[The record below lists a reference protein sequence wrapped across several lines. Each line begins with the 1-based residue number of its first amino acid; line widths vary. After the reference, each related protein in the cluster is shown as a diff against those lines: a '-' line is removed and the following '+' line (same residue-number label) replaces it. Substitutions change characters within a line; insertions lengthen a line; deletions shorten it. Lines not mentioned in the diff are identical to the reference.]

1 MGKVAQQVDLVRK
14 EPSNFYQEPS
24 VFRSGGN
31 SPTGQTVGRVLTL
44 PRFPGI
50 SSSVLSVIDNGRTD
64 HSNFHFDQVT
74 GLPSRNNFHTALDE
88 LITNGVS
95 DCAVLFVDLDNF
107 RRINNCFGHQTG
119 DNLLHAAARRLQ
131 QFGSEHDA
139 VVGRFGGDEFVLF
152 VHGEIAV
159 AALNALADQLIADL
173 AEPHELDSLS
183 VSVTASVGIARFPTD
198 SLEAS
203 QLIQYAHTAMY
214 AAKEMG
220 GQGYRHFA
228 QDMAARAVDNLQI
241 EGRLRQALE
250 NDEFSLMYQPIVRA
264 GSTEV
269 AIVETLLRWKN
280 DQDNMVA
287 PDQFIPVAEES
298 GLILDIGR
306 WVLHAACRQASQWR
320 QTRTTPIV
328 VSVNAS
334 PLQLASPRFCDDV
347 QAAMDAADLPP
358 ALLAIEMTERMMVEE
373 DAITSANIRRLTQMG
388 VRIALDDFGTGYSSL
403 SYLTR
408 YQIQCIKIDRS
419 FIEKIECDVQ
429 ARALVQAIIGIGK
442 TLGVVMVAEGVETQG
457 QATVLESLGCNY
469 LQGYLIGRPAV
480 AEAL

>member
-14 EPSNFYQEPS
+14 EPANFHQGPS
-24 VFRSGGN
+24 AFRSNGN
-31 SPTGQTVGRVLTL
+31 WSAGQATGRKLS
-44 PRFPGI
+44 RAHFPGI
-50 SSSVLSVIDNGRTD
+50 SSPVLSIIDNVRSD
-64 HSNFHFDQVT
+64 RSSFHSDQVT
-74 GLPSRNNFHTALDE
+74 GLPSRTHFHSALDE
-88 LITNGVS
+88 MITNGIS
-95 DCAVLFVDLDNF
+95 ECAVLFVDLDNF

-131 QFGSEHDA
+131 QFGSKNDV

-152 VHGEIAV
+152 VHGATDV
-159 AALNALADQLIADL
+159 AALNALAEQIVADL
-173 AEPHELDSLS
+173 AEPHQLDSLS

-198 SLEAS
+198 GKEAS

-228 QDMAARAVDNLQI
+228 QDMATRAADSLQI

-250 NDEFSLMYQPIVRA
+250 NGEFSLMYQPIVRA
-264 GSTEV
+264 GSTDIR
-269 AIVETLLRWKN
+269 IVETLLRWIN
-280 DQDNMVA
+280 DQDEIVA

-306 WVLHAACRQASQWR
+306 WVLHAACRQAGHWR

-334 PLQLASPRFCDDV
+334 PLQLANPTFCDDV
-347 QAAMDAADLPP
+347 QAAMDAARLPP

-388 VRIALDDFGTGYSSL
+388 VRVSLDDFGTGYSSL

-419 FIEKIECDVQ
+419 FIEKIECDLQ

-442 TLGVVMVAEGVETQG
+442 SLSVVMVAEGVETQG
-457 QATVLESLGCNY
+457 QAALLESLGCDY
-469 LQGYLIGRPAV
+469 LQGYLIGRPVV